1 VQSILKSLW
10 IVFVGLAVSVIPMS
24 GQANWKVVN
33 TFHVGGEGSWDYVT
47 MDPSHHRLFVTRSTH
62 TQAID
67 EVTGAVLGDIPGQ
80 IRSHGVALAPSLG
93 RGFITDGGGT
103 GAIIVFD
110 LNSYAV
116 LGKIPAVPG
125 ADGIIY
131 DEKLNRVLAV
141 SGEGNE
147 LLTFSPDI
155 DPTDGKL
162 DPPIALGGGPEFFA
176 SDGSGKVYVDLEDK
190 NLVAVIDLNTRKVV
204 AKWAV
209 APGGHP
215 VAMAI
220 DPVGRRLFIGC
231 RNPQMLV
238 VMNADSG
245 AIEASLPI
253 GARVDTTRFDAG
265 EAFASAGDG
274 TLAVASQKDGKWI
287 VQETVATPKGAR
299 TMGLDS
305 STQKIYLPTAEFEP
319 GTTTRPTPKPDTF
332 MIVEVGR

>member
-1 VQSILKSLW
+1 MQSILKSLW
-10 IVFVGLAVSVIPMS
+10 IVFVVLAVSVVPMS
-24 GQANWKVVN
+24 GQANWRVLN
-33 TFHVGGEGSWDYVT
+33 TFHVGGEGGWDYVT

-62 TQAID
+62 TQVID

-80 IRSHGVALAPSLG
+80 IHSHGVALVPSLG
-93 RGFITDGGGT
+93 RGFITDGGGP

-116 LGKIPAVPG
+116 LGKIPAAPK

-141 SGEGNE
+141 SGDANE

-155 DPTDGKL
+155 DLTNGKL
-162 DPPIALGGGPEFFA
+162 DPPIALGGGPEFLA
-176 SDGSGKVYVDLEDK
+176 SDGSGRVYVDLEDK

-231 RNPQMLV
+231 QNPQMLV

-253 GARVDTTRFDAG
+253 GAEVDATRFDAG
-265 EAFASAGDG
+265 EAFASARDG

-287 VQETVATPKGAR
+287 MQETVTTPKGAR

-305 STQKIYLPTAEFEP
+305 STRKIYLPTAEFEP
-319 GTTTRPTPKPDTF
+319 ATTARPRPKPDTF

>member
-1 VQSILKSLW
+1 
-10 IVFVGLAVSVIPMS
+10 MS
-24 GQANWKVVN
+24 GQANWKIVN

-47 MDPSHHRLFVTRSTH
+47 MDPSHRRLFVTRGTH

-80 IRSHGVALAPSLG
+80 IHSHGVALVPSLG
-93 RGFITDGGGT
+93 RGFITDGGGAGT
-103 GAIIVFD
+103 IIVFD
-110 LNSYAV
+110 LKSYAV
-116 LGKIPAVPG
+116 LGKIPAVPD

-131 DEKLNRVLAV
+131 EKKVNRLLVV
-141 SGEGNE
+141 SGDAKE

-155 DPTDGKL
+155 PLVNGKL
-162 DPPIALGGGPEFFA
+162 DPPIALGGAPEFFA
-176 SDGSGKVYVDLEDK
+176 SDGSGKVYVNLEDK
-190 NLVAVIDLNTRKVV
+190 NLVAVVDLNTRKVI
-204 AKWAV
+204 ARWPI

-215 VAMAI
+215 YAMAI
-220 DPVGRRLFIGC
+220 DSVGRHLFVGC

-253 GARVDTTRFDAG
+253 GGRVDATRFDAG

-274 TLAVASQKDGKWI
+274 ALAVAGQKDGKWI
-287 VQETVATPKGAR
+287 ILETVTTPEGAR
-299 TMGLDS
+299 TMGLDP

-319 GTTTRPTPKPDTF
+319 ATTDRPKPKPGTF

>member
-1 VQSILKSLW
+1 
-10 IVFVGLAVSVIPMS
+10 MS
-24 GQANWKVVN
+24 GQATWKVVN

-47 MDPSHHRLFVTRSTH
+47 MDPSHHRLFVTRGTH

-80 IRSHGVALAPSLG
+80 IHSHGVALVPSLG

-103 GAIIVFD
+103 GTIIVFD

-116 LGKIPAVPG
+116 LGKIPAVPD

-141 SGEGNE
+141 SGDANA

-155 DPTDGKL
+155 DPTNGKL
-162 DPPIALGGGPEFFA
+162 DPPIALGGAPEFFA
-176 SDGSGKVYVDLEDK
+176 SDGSGKVYVDLADK
-190 NLVAVIDLNTRKVV
+190 DLVAVVELNTRKVV

-209 APGGHP
+209 GPGGHP
-215 VAMAI
+215 ESMAI

-253 GARVDTTRFDAG
+253 GGRVDATRFDAG
-265 EAFASAGDG
+265 EAFASTGDG
-274 TLAVASQKDGKWI
+274 GLAVASQKDGKWMI
-287 VQETVATPKGAR
+287 QETVATPKGAR

-319 GTTTRPTPKPDTF
+319 TTTDRPKPKPGTF